1 MRLMFL
7 CKIRAVPF
15 LSFIYYTTYL
25 WVLILPVRDSF
36 GDIRT
41 NSTPG
46 TGSRPADGQR
56 WSNLPAVDS
65 ITRVFMHHSFD
76 SHGVFS

>member
-1 MRLMFL
+1 M
-7 CKIRAVPF
+7 
-15 LSFIYYTTYL
+15 
-25 WVLILPVRDSF
+25 LILPVRDSF
-36 GDIRT
+36 ADIRT

-46 TGSRPADGQR
+46 IGSRPADGQR